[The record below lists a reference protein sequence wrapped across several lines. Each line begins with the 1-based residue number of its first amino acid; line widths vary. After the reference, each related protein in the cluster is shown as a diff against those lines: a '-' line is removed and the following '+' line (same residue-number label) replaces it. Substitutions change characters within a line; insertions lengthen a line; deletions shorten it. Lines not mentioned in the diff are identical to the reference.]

1 MIWLSYY
8 LINNYFSC
16 YTDCVSPYMGAFKV
30 QRTRTMSHTSA
41 IDTIQTEEDIKE
53 IELKYS
59 EKISTTFR
67 AMALRDVPDSRGEAE
82 ADDASLCDIG
92 FSLAFG
98 GKILLHNTH
107 LRLGKGRR
115 YGLMGKNGAGKTTLL
130 TNIGSGNIEG
140 MPPHLRMVYV
150 QHDDASDDFGVP
162 LIDEIMQVSN
172 GGSGSGSVR
181 GCVCVRVVRVSESVG
196 GSISGS

>member
-1 MIWLSYY
+1 
-8 LINNYFSC
+8 
-16 YTDCVSPYMGAFKV
+16 MGAFKV
-30 QRTRTMSHTSA
+30 QRDRATSSVSEA
-41 IDTIQTEEDIKE
+41 AVSTEEVKGAE
-53 IELKYS
+53 CKFA
-59 EKISTTFR
+59 EKIAAAFR
-67 AMALRDVPDSRGEAE
+67 ATALGDVPDSRGEAE
-82 ADDASLCDIG
+82 ADDASLCDIA

-162 LIDEIMQVSN
+162 LIDEIMQVSSKSRSSLRSSLTN
-172 GGSGSGSVR
+172 FNEER
-181 GCVCVRVVRVSESVG
+181 NTE
-196 GSISGS
+196 

>member
-1 MIWLSYY
+1 MFLSYH
-8 LINNYFSC
+8 SP
-16 YTDCVSPYMGAFKV
+16 DCVAPYMGAFKAQIIRSNTHV
-30 QRTRTMSHTSA
+30 EEPVEDADKKEKECAETKFGEKMSA
-41 IDTIQTEEDIKE
+41 A
-53 IELKYS
+53 
-59 EKISTTFR
+59 FR
-67 AMALRDVPDSRGEAE
+67 AAALGDVPDSRGEAE
-82 ADDASLCDIG
+82 ADDASLCDIS

-162 LIDEIMQVSN
+162 LIDEIMKVITVFFIN
-172 GGSGSGSVR
+172 CCDV
-181 GCVCVRVVRVSESVG
+181 
-196 GSISGS
+196 

>member
-1 MIWLSYY
+1 
-8 LINNYFSC
+8 
-16 YTDCVSPYMGAFKV
+16 MGAFKV
-30 QRTRTMSHTSA
+30 QRDRAMSSLNDVA
-41 IDTIQTEEDIKE
+41 APAEEVKDAECKFA
-53 IELKYS
+53 
-59 EKISTTFR
+59 EKISSTFR
-67 AMALRDVPDSRGEAE
+67 AAALGDVPDSRGEAE
-82 ADDASLCDIG
+82 ADDASLCDIA

-172 GGSGSGSVR
+172 SSSRDNNRAGQNRVEHDRREQERR
-181 GCVCVRVVRVSESVG
+181 G
-196 GSISGS
+196 

>member
-1 MIWLSYY
+1 MQRDRSQSMI
-8 LINNYFSC
+8 
-16 YTDCVSPYMGAFKV
+16 A
-30 QRTRTMSHTSA
+30 
-41 IDTIQTEEDIKE
+41 DTPPTEDEKKELDIKFC
-53 IELKYS
+53 
-59 EKISTTFR
+59 EKIAASYR
-67 AMALRDVPDSRGEAE
+67 SAALGDVPDSQGEAE

-162 LIDEIMQVSN
+162 LIDEVMAGKDMIEANVSREDVL
-172 GGSGSGSVR
+172 SSLR
-181 GCVCVRVVRVSESVG
+181 G
-196 GSISGS
+196 ISFTEDMLNSPRLVYPQ

>member
-1 MIWLSYY
+1 M
-8 LINNYFSC
+8 C
-16 YTDCVSPYMGAFKV
+16 VRADCVVPYMAAFRSV
-30 QRTRTMSHTSA
+30 RDRAHTVVA
-41 IDTIQTEEDIKE
+41 ETAVEDAKDVKEENSDV
-53 IELKYS
+53 KYG
-59 EKISTTFR
+59 EKISAAFR
-67 AMALRDVPDSRGEAE
+67 AAALGDVPDSRGEAE
-82 ADDASLCDIG
+82 ADDASLCDIA

-162 LIDEIMQVSN
+162 LIDEIMQV
-172 GGSGSGSVR
+172 GYHVR
-181 GCVCVRVVRVSESVG
+181 SYCIMICYTSLDGLDGTR
-196 GSISGS
+196 

>member
-1 MIWLSYY
+1 
-8 LINNYFSC
+8 
-16 YTDCVSPYMGAFKV
+16 MGAFKV
-30 QRTRTMSHTSA
+30 QRDRAMSSVSEA
-41 IDTIQTEEDIKE
+41 AVPAEEVKE
-53 IELKYS
+53 AECKFA
-59 EKISTTFR
+59 EKISAAFR
-67 AMALRDVPDSRGEAE
+67 ATALGDVPDSRGEAE
-82 ADDASLCDIG
+82 ADDASLCDIA

-162 LIDEIMQVSN
+162 LIDEIMQVS
-172 GGSGSGSVR
+172 SSS
-181 GCVCVRVVRVSESVG
+181 SS
-196 GSISGS
+196 SS

>member
-1 MIWLSYY
+1 
-8 LINNYFSC
+8 
-16 YTDCVSPYMGAFKV
+16 MGAFKSLRERSNTV
-30 QRTRTMSHTSA
+30 VAEGTG
-41 IDTIQTEEDIKE
+41 DDVKDVKDENVDVKFG
-53 IELKYS
+53 
-59 EKISTTFR
+59 EKISAAFR
-67 AMALRDVPDSRGEAE
+67 AAALGDVPDSRGEAE
-82 ADDASLCDIG
+82 ADDASLCDIA

-162 LIDEIMQVSN
+162 LIDEIML
-172 GGSGSGSVR
+172 VR
-181 GCVCVRVVRVSESVG
+181 YHLIRLDAKLK
-196 GSISGS
+196 